1 MPIQL
6 ITPLTAIDGIVPRD
20 AQALADLGIS
30 NVGALIAHLPMR
42 YEHEEAEAGI
52 ADLEAGRII
61 SARGEITATRVSGVG
76 RKRRFEAVLCDET
89 GRLDLVFFNQA
100 FLRDKIGPGTR
111 LRVQG
116 TAKQRG
122 PGLQV
127 ANPRFEILGLD
138 DGDAN
143 ETATLEERLRPV
155 YPASGAINSRSI
167 EACVGKV
174 LKDALPLIEDH
185 LDDGYRRE
193 REMPT
198 LAEAYRMMHAPES
211 EGDHQSGRRR
221 LAYDELLLLQLGV
234 HMKRAHLRRTLSA
247 PPLRHDDTIDA
258 RIRGRLPFTLTP
270 QQDRVVAD
278 IARDLALST
287 PTNRLIQGDV
297 GSGKTAVALYAMLM
311 ATATGHQA
319 ALMAPT
325 ELLAEQHYLSITSM
339 LESSGVRIGL
349 LTGSIPASD
358 RAELLT
364 RIEAGEVDLLIGTH
378 ALLTDTVNFHSLA
391 VAIIDEQHRFGVHQ
405 RAHLR
410 THATVLGEAEAG
422 AQPVTPHVLVMTA
435 TPIPR
440 TLGMTLFGDL
450 DVSTIDGLPPGRTA
464 VRTSVVAPA
473 RRPEVYERLK
483 ARLDEGDQAFIVVP
497 AIEENSEDGPT
508 NLRALMRK
516 LEDGPLRGSRVAAL
530 HGRLKRDTR
539 EHVMGRFRAGLID
552 CLIATTVI
560 EVGVDV
566 PNATIMIIE
575 DADRFGLAQLHQLR
589 GRVGRGEKPSAC
601 VLIGEPKTDDG
612 RKRLEAMAET
622 TSGFVLAERDFEIRG
637 PGELFGT
644 KQSGLPPF
652 RVADLMRDLELL
664 EMARRDA
671 AVWIERSPRLNSS
684 SERTLRR
691 RLMKRY
697 GDSLGIGDVG

>member
-1 MPIQL
+1 VPTIAL
-6 ITPLTAIDGIVPRD
+6 NTPLTGIPGIAPRD
-20 AQALADLGIS
+20 AEALANMGIV
-30 NVGALIAHLPMR
+30 NVGALIAHLPIR

-52 ADLEAGRII
+52 ADLEPGRVI
-61 SARGEITATRVSGVG
+61 SARGEITATRVSGMG
-76 RKRRFEAVLCDET
+76 RKRRFEAVLCDDT
-89 GRLDLVFFNQA
+89 GRLDLVFFNQG
-100 FLRDKIGPGTR
+100 FLNDKIGPGTM
-111 LRVQG
+111 LRIQG
-116 TAKQRG
+116 TAKKRG

-143 ETATLEERLRPV
+143 EAATLDARLRPV
-155 YPASGAINSRSI
+155 YPATGTINSRSI
-167 EACVGKV
+167 EHCVRTI
-174 LKDALPLIEDH
+174 LSDALPLIEDH
-185 LDDGYRRE
+185 FDDAYRRSHDL
-193 REMPT
+193 PT
-198 LAEAYRMMHAPES
+198 LADAYRMMHTPES

-221 LAYDELLLLQLGV
+221 LAFDELLLLQLGV
-234 HMKRAHLRRTLSA
+234 HLKRAHLRRTLIA
-247 PPLRHDDTIDA
+247 PPLRHDDEIGA
-258 RIRGRLPFTLTP
+258 RIRARFPFTLTP
-270 QQDRVVAD
+270 QQDRVITE

-325 ELLAEQHYLSITSM
+325 ELLAEQHYLSISGM
-339 LESSGVRIGL
+339 LEGTGVRIGL
-349 LTGSIPASD
+349 LTGSVPA
-358 RAELLT
+358 AERTSLLAK
-364 RIEAGEVDLLIGTH
+364 IESGELDILIGTH
-378 ALLTDTVNFHSLA
+378 ALLTESVRFHSLA

-410 THATVLGEAEAG
+410 THATKEGE
-422 AQPVTPHVLVMTA
+422 QPTTPHVLVMTA

-450 DVSTIDGLPPGRTA
+450 DISTIDGLPPGRKP
-464 VRTSVVAPA
+464 VRTSIVAPA
-473 RRPEVYERLK
+473 RRSDVYKRLK
-483 ARLDEGDQAFIVVP
+483 LRLDEGDQAFIVVP
-497 AIEENSEDGPT
+497 AIEETGDDGPT
-508 NLRALMRK
+508 NLRRLMRQ
-516 LEDGPLRGSRVAAL
+516 LEDGPLRGSKVAAL

-612 RKRLEAMAET
+612 RRRLKAMADT
-622 TSGFVLAERDFEIRG
+622 GSGFILAERDFEIRG

-652 RVADLMRDLELL
+652 KVADLLRDLELL

-671 AVWIERSPRLNSS
+671 AEWIDRSPRLA
-684 SERTLRR
+684 EPGETTLRR

-697 GDSLGIGDVG
+697 GESLGIGDVG